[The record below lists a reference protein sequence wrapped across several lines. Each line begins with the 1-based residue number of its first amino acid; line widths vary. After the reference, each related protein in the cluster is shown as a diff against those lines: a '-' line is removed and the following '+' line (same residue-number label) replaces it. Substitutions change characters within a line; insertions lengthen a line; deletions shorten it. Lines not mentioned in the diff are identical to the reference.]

1 MTKPHI
7 NVGTI
12 GHVDQGKTTLTAAIA
27 SVLANKG
34 LAERQKYDYIDK
46 APEEKVRGITINI
59 AHVEYE
65 SEVRHYS
72 HVDCPGHADY
82 IKNMITGAAQMDA
95 AILVVA
101 GTDGLMQQTKEHV
114 LLARQVG
121 VPEIIIFI
129 NKCDVADADSL
140 ELIEI
145 ELRELLS
152 KNGFYG
158 DIAPV
163 IKGSALSALVESARK
178 DSTEIG
184 TGAIMKLVEALD
196 NIREPVREL
205 DQPFLMSVEDVFSTS
220 HRGTLARGR
229 IERGSAKL
237 YEEVEIVGLKDTKK
251 SVITGI
257 EMFSKRVD
265 SANTGENV
273 DIYLRGVN
281 KEDIQRGQVIAQPG
295 SVTPHTKF
303 TAEVYL
309 LSKEEGG
316 RRTPFFKNYR
326 PQFYFRTTDVTGA
339 VQLSEAKEMVTPGDN
354 TTFEVELIAPIAME
368 VGLRF
373 AIREGGKVVGAG
385 VVTQIIA

>member
-12 GHVDQGKTTLTAAIA
+12 GHVDQGKTTLTAAIT

-46 APEEKVRGITINI
+46 APEEKVKGITISI

-72 HVDCPGHADY
+72 HVDCPSHTDY
-82 IKNMITGAAQMDA
+82 IKNMITGAARMDA

-101 GTDGLMQQTKEHV
+101 GTDGPMQQTKEHV
-114 LLARQVG
+114 LLARQAG

-129 NKCDVADADSL
+129 NKCDVADADLL
-140 ELIEI
+140 ELVEM
-145 ELRELLS
+145 ESREFLT
-152 KNGFYG
+152 KNGFDG
-158 DIAPV
+158 DNAPV
-163 IKGSALSALVESARK
+163 IKGSALTALEESADK
-178 DSTEIG
+178 SSTEIG
-184 TGAIMKLVEALD
+184 TGAIIKLVEALD

-205 DQPFLMSVEDVFSTS
+205 DKPFLMSVEDVFSIS
-220 HRGTLARGR
+220 GRGTLARGR
-229 IERGSAKL
+229 IERGCAKL
-237 YEEVEIVGLKDTKK
+237 NEEVEIVGLKETRRT
-251 SVITGI
+251 VITSI
-257 EMFSKRVD
+257 EMFRKLLD
-265 SANTGENV
+265 SASAGENI
-273 DIYLRGVN
+273 DIFLRGVN
-281 KEDIQRGQVIAQPG
+281 KEDIQRGQVIVKSG

-303 TAEVYL
+303 KAEVYIL
-309 LSKEEGG
+309 NKEEGG
-316 RRTPFFKNYR
+316 RHTPFYKNYR
-326 PQFYFRTTDVTGA
+326 PQFYFRTTDVAGA
-339 VQLSEAKEMVTPGDN
+339 VKLPEGKEMVMPGDN

-368 VGLRF
+368 VGLKF